1 MTIFNQ
7 SRSEKKFHSTTG
19 HEGSDGESRYSSTLS
34 LISAL
39 DEGEWLKPYPGRS
52 TPGNEPRYP
61 LYRRL
66 GRTQGG
72 SGQVQKISPPSEFD
86 PRPARPFE
94 SLYRLSYRG
103 PLSVKGRVIY

>member
-7 SRSEKKFHSTTG
+7 SRSGKNFHSTTG

-39 DEGEWLKPYPGRS
+39 DGGEWLNPHPGRF

-66 GRTQGG
+66 DRPQGR
-72 SGQVQKISPPSEFD
+72 SGQVQKISPPPEFD

-103 PLSVKGRVIY
+103 PLGVKSRVIY